1 MMIMISRRIFW
12 WVGGSAALVV
22 AALLAWM
29 LTPRTLHVG
38 VAIPKATHGW
48 AGGVVYWAE
57 RTKKEMQT
65 RYPRVRI
72 TLRTAETAQEQIAQ
86 INDLYT
92 REKIDTLVILPVE
105 SVALTPP
112 VARLKES
119 GLHVT
124 VFDRGLTDPIA
135 QSAYVAGDNPGFGRL
150 AGAYMIKALDGRG
163 SIVVLRGI
171 PTVIDTQRFGEFK
184 TTIAGSQIEIL
195 AAEHADWNPVKAAEV
210 MRDLLNRY
218 PRIDAVWAADDD
230 MAQAATRVIDSARRT
245 DIKVILGG
253 GGAKGQIAR
262 IMDGDRRLSATV
274 TYGPSMIAKAIE
286 LTVQSR
292 LSRTA
297 MPANTIIP
305 SVLVQRDNAS
315 AYYFPESPY

>member
-1 MMIMISRRIFW
+1 MISKRFVW
-12 WVGGSAALVV
+12 WVGGGAALAI
-22 AALLAWM
+22 AALLVWM

-38 VAIPKATHGW
+38 VSIPKATHGW

-65 RYPRVRI
+65 RHPRVRI
-72 TLRTAETAQEQIAQ
+72 TVRTAETAQEQIAQ
-86 INDLYT
+86 INDLHT

-124 VFDRGLTDPIA
+124 VFDRGLTDANA

-150 AGAYMIKALDGRG
+150 AGAYLIKELKGQGR
-163 SIVVLRGI
+163 IVALRGI
-171 PTVIDTQRFGEFK
+171 PTTIDTQRFGEFK
-184 TTIAGSQIEIL
+184 RTLSGTQIEIL

-210 MRDLLNRY
+210 MRDFLNRY

-230 MAQAATRVIDSARRT
+230 MAQAATRVIDAARRS

-262 IMDGDRRLSATV
+262 IMDGDKRFSATV

-292 LSRTA
+292 LSGTPMA
-297 MPANTIIP
+297 ANTIIP
-305 SVLVQRDNAS
+305 SVLVQRDNAN
-315 AYYFPESPY
+315 AFYFPESPY